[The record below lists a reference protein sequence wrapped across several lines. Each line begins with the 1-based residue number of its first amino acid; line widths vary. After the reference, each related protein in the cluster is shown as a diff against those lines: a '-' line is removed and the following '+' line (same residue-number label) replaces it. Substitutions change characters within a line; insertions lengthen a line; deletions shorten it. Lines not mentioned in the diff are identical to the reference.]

1 MHRKSIIAVNYARDQ
16 LYIYLMNSSSITYD
30 KLPKDNKTKNDKAA
44 DSIRVEVKD
53 EFENAEAFGNPD
65 AYHK

>member
-1 MHRKSIIAVNYARDQ
+1 
-16 LYIYLMNSSSITYD
+16 MNSSSIIDD
-30 KLPKDNKTKNDKAA
+30 KLLKKIKWKMTKSA

-53 EFENAEAFGNPD
+53 EFDDAVAFGNPD

>member
-1 MHRKSIIAVNYARDQ
+1 
-16 LYIYLMNSSSITYD
+16 MNSSSITDD
-30 KLPKDNKTKNDKAA
+30 KLLKKNKTKKDEAA

-53 EFENAEAFGNPD
+53 EFEDAEAFGNPD

>member
-1 MHRKSIIAVNYARDQ
+1 
-16 LYIYLMNSSSITYD
+16 MNSSSITYD

>member
-1 MHRKSIIAVNYARDQ
+1 
-16 LYIYLMNSSSITYD
+16 MNSSSIIDD
-30 KLPKDNKTKNDKAA
+30 KLLKKNKTKNDEAA

-53 EFENAEAFGNPD
+53 EFEDAEPFGNPD

>member
-1 MHRKSIIAVNYARDQ
+1 
-16 LYIYLMNSSSITYD
+16 MNSSSITYD

-53 EFENAEAFGNPD
+53 EFESAEPFGNPD